1 MKCLKIDLKLTFLY
15 RTNRVVKKFLRLK
28 IDGDASNRKKIRADF
43 LSPVQNCFS
52 SAEFG
57 SGATKIGLFCC
68 RERTEEL
75 EGSGCPADQVCR
87 WDEKTRLR
95 PKPLIGNRLNS
106 FIFRSICRLRRH
118 RRQRRRHHRRRHR
131 LGGLCRQQATT

>member
-1 MKCLKIDLKLTFLY
+1 M
-15 RTNRVVKKFLRLK
+15 VKKFLRLK
-28 IDGDASNRKKIRADF
+28 IDGDASNRKKKFGPIF
-43 LSPVQNCFS
+43 FS
-52 SAEFG
+52 G
-57 SGATKIGLFCC
+57 
-68 RERTEEL
+68 EEL

-131 LGGLCRQQATT
+131 LGGLCRQQLELPVRLIFSTVD